1 MIIVSGKK
9 EVKVNDEVR
18 NTQLNLFNT
27 TPLIDDKDIEFTIGK
42 KINKINCI
50 SDSFESKETVKE
62 KNLFLKETFNE
73 LKNES
78 DLHEESFFNKNKIIH
93 NCDNHID
100 ISEINRYALDSSSN
114 LKIENSRN
122 INNK

>member
-42 KINKINCI
+42 KINY
-50 SDSFESKETVKE
+50 V
-62 KNLFLKETFNE
+62 
-73 LKNES
+73 
-78 DLHEESFFNKNKIIH
+78 
-93 NCDNHID
+93 
-100 ISEINRYALDSSSN
+100 
-114 LKIENSRN
+114 
-122 INNK
+122 